1 MRRRIY
7 LTLILMFN
15 LMENNMTKKELIY
28 EGKAKTLFFY
38 DDNKIIQYF
47 KDDATAFNKKK
58 HEIINEK
65 GILNN
70 FISEFIFKYLSENGV
85 ENHFIERLNDREQLV
100 KKVDII
106 PVEVIV
112 RNIATGTLTKRLGIQ
127 EGLKL
132 KKPLI
137 EFTLKSD
144 ELDDPIISEEHID
157 VLEYA
162 EKDEIKDIKEQALLI
177 NRLLLQLF
185 SSINIQLVDFKIEFG
200 RLTIDKKVILADEIS
215 PDSCRLW
222 DKSSSE
228 KLDKDRFRKNL
239 GGLIDAYKEVATRL
253 GIKIQ

>member
-1 MRRRIY
+1 
-7 LTLILMFN
+7 
-15 LMENNMTKKELIY
+15 MTKKELIY
-28 EGKAKTLFFY
+28 EGKAKRLFFY
-38 DDNKIIQYF
+38 DDDKIIQYF

-162 EKDEIKDIKEQALLI
+162 EKDEINDIKKQALLI

>member
-1 MRRRIY
+1 
-7 LTLILMFN
+7 
-15 LMENNMTKKELIY
+15 MTKKELIY

-38 DDNKIIQYF
+38 DNNKIIQYF

-162 EKDEIKDIKEQALLI
+162 EKDEINIIKEQTLLI
-177 NRLLLQLF
+177 NKLLLQLF
-185 SSINIQLVDFKIEFG
+185 SSINSQLVDFKIEFG

>member
-1 MRRRIY
+1 
-7 LTLILMFN
+7 
-15 LMENNMTKKELIY
+15 MTKKELIY

-38 DDNKIIQYF
+38 DDDKIIQYF

-70 FISEFIFKYLSENGV
+70 LISEFIFKYLSENGV

-106 PVEVIV
+106 PVEVII

-127 EGLKL
+127 DGLKL

-162 EKDEIKDIKEQALLI
+162 EKDEIKDIKGQALLI
-177 NRLLLQLF
+177 NKLLLQLF

-200 RLTIDKKVILADEIS
+200 RLTIDKTVILADEIS

>member
-1 MRRRIY
+1 
-7 LTLILMFN
+7 
-15 LMENNMTKKELIY
+15 MTKKELIY
-28 EGKAKTLFFY
+28 EGKAKRLFFY
-38 DDNKIIQYF
+38 DDDKIIQYF

-70 FISEFIFKYLSENGV
+70 LISEFIFKYLSENGV

-162 EKDEIKDIKEQALLI
+162 EKDEINTIKEQALLI
-177 NRLLLQLF
+177 NKLLLQLF

>member
-1 MRRRIY
+1 
-7 LTLILMFN
+7 
-15 LMENNMTKKELIY
+15 MTKKELIY

-162 EKDEIKDIKEQALLI
+162 EKDEINDIKKQALLI

>member
-1 MRRRIY
+1 
-7 LTLILMFN
+7 
-15 LMENNMTKKELIY
+15 MTKKELIY

-85 ENHFIERLNDREQLV
+85 ENHFIERLNNREQLV

-162 EKDEIKDIKEQALLI
+162 EKDEINDIKDQALLI

>member
-1 MRRRIY
+1 MA
-7 LTLILMFN
+7 
-15 LMENNMTKKELIY
+15 KKELIY

-38 DDNKIIQYF
+38 DDDKIIQYF

-70 FISEFIFKYLSENGV
+70 LISEFIFKYLSENGV

-112 RNIATGTLTKRLGIQ
+112 RNIATGTLTKRLGIK

-144 ELDDPIISEEHID
+144 ELDDPIVSEEHID

-162 EKDEIKDIKEQALLI
+162 EKDEINDIKDQALII

>member
-1 MRRRIY
+1 
-7 LTLILMFN
+7 
-15 LMENNMTKKELIY
+15 MTKKELIY

-162 EKDEIKDIKEQALLI
+162 EKDELNIIKEQTLLI
-177 NRLLLQLF
+177 NKLLLQLF

>member
-1 MRRRIY
+1 
-7 LTLILMFN
+7 
-15 LMENNMTKKELIY
+15 MTKKELIY

-38 DDNKIIQYF
+38 DNNKIIQYF

-70 FISEFIFKYLSENGV
+70 FISEFIFNYLSENGV

-162 EKDEIKDIKEQALLI
+162 EKDEINTIKEQALLI

>member
-1 MRRRIY
+1 
-7 LTLILMFN
+7 
-15 LMENNMTKKELIY
+15 MTKKELIY

-162 EKDEIKDIKEQALLI
+162 EKDEVNDIKEQALLI

>member
-1 MRRRIY
+1 
-7 LTLILMFN
+7 
-15 LMENNMTKKELIY
+15 MTKKELIY

-38 DDNKIIQYF
+38 DNNKIIQYF

-144 ELDDPIISEEHID
+144 ELDDPIISEEHVD

-162 EKDEIKDIKEQALLI
+162 EKDEINDIKKQALLI

>member
-1 MRRRIY
+1 MIKR
-7 LTLILMFN
+7 
-15 LMENNMTKKELIY
+15 ELIY
-28 EGKAKTLFFY
+28 EGKAKTLFSY
-38 DDNKIIQYF
+38 DDDKIIQYF

-70 FISEFIFKYLSENGV
+70 LISEFIFKYLSENGV

-162 EKDEIKDIKEQALLI
+162 EKDEINDIKEQALLI

>member
-1 MRRRIY
+1 
-7 LTLILMFN
+7 
-15 LMENNMTKKELIY
+15 MTKKELIY

-38 DDNKIIQYF
+38 DDNTIIQYF

-162 EKDEIKDIKEQALLI
+162 EKDEINDIKEQALLI

>member
-1 MRRRIY
+1 
-7 LTLILMFN
+7 
-15 LMENNMTKKELIY
+15 MTKKELIY
-28 EGKAKTLFFY
+28 EGKAKRLFFY
-38 DDNKIIQYF
+38 DDDKIIQYF

-162 EKDEIKDIKEQALLI
+162 EKDEINTIKEQALLI

-253 GIKIQ
+253 GIKFNNKLTL

>member
-1 MRRRIY
+1 
-7 LTLILMFN
+7 
-15 LMENNMTKKELIY
+15 MTKKELIY

-162 EKDEIKDIKEQALLI
+162 EKDEINTIKEQALLI
-177 NRLLLQLF
+177 NKLLLQLF

-200 RLTIDKKVILADEIS
+200 RLTVDKKIILADEIS

>member
-1 MRRRIY
+1 
-7 LTLILMFN
+7 
-15 LMENNMTKKELIY
+15 MTKKELIY
-28 EGKAKTLFFY
+28 EGKAKTLFSY
-38 DDNKIIQYF
+38 DDDKIIQYF

-162 EKDEIKDIKEQALLI
+162 EKDEINTIKEQALLI
-177 NRLLLQLF
+177 NKLLLQLF

>member
-1 MRRRIY
+1 
-7 LTLILMFN
+7 
-15 LMENNMTKKELIY
+15 MTKKELIY
-28 EGKAKTLFFY
+28 EGKAKRLFFY

-162 EKDEIKDIKEQALLI
+162 EKDEINDIKKQALLI

>member
-1 MRRRIY
+1 
-7 LTLILMFN
+7 
-15 LMENNMTKKELIY
+15 MTKKELIY

-162 EKDEIKDIKEQALLI
+162 EKDEINDIKEQALLI

-200 RLTIDKKVILADEIS
+200 RLTIDKTVILADEIS

>member
-1 MRRRIY
+1 
-7 LTLILMFN
+7 
-15 LMENNMTKKELIY
+15 MTKKELIY
-28 EGKAKTLFFY
+28 EGKAKRLFFY
-38 DDNKIIQYF
+38 DDDKIIQYF

-70 FISEFIFKYLSENGV
+70 LISEFIFKYLSENGV

-112 RNIATGTLTKRLGIQ
+112 RNIATGTLTKRLGIK

-144 ELDDPIISEEHID
+144 ELDDPIVSEEHID

-162 EKDEIKDIKEQALLI
+162 EKDEINDIKDQALII

>member
-1 MRRRIY
+1 
-7 LTLILMFN
+7 
-15 LMENNMTKKELIY
+15 MTKKELIY

-38 DDNKIIQYF
+38 DNNKIIQYF

-106 PVEVIV
+106 PVEVII

-162 EKDEIKDIKEQALLI
+162 EKDEINDIKEQALLI

>member
-1 MRRRIY
+1 
-7 LTLILMFN
+7 
-15 LMENNMTKKELIY
+15 MTKKELIY

-38 DDNKIIQYF
+38 DDDKIIQYF

-70 FISEFIFKYLSENGV
+70 LISEFIFKYLSENGV

-106 PVEVIV
+106 PVEVII

-127 EGLKL
+127 DGLKL

-177 NRLLLQLF
+177 NKLLLQLF

-200 RLTIDKKVILADEIS
+200 RLTIDKTVILADEIS

>member
-1 MRRRIY
+1 
-7 LTLILMFN
+7 
-15 LMENNMTKKELIY
+15 MTKKELIY
-28 EGKAKTLFFY
+28 EGKAKTLFSY
-38 DDNKIIQYF
+38 DDDKIIQYF

-70 FISEFIFKYLSENGV
+70 LISEFIFKYLSENGV

-106 PVEVIV
+106 PVEVII

-162 EKDEIKDIKEQALLI
+162 KKNEIKEIKEQALLI
-177 NRLLLQLF
+177 NKLLLQLF
-185 SSINIQLVDFKIEFG
+185 SSIDIQLVDFKIEFG
-200 RLTIDKKVILADEIS
+200 RLIIDKTVILADEIS

-253 GIKIQ
+253 GIKVQ

>member
-1 MRRRIY
+1 
-7 LTLILMFN
+7 
-15 LMENNMTKKELIY
+15 MTKKDLIY
-28 EGKAKTLFFY
+28 EGKAKTLFSY
-38 DDNKIIQYF
+38 DDDKIIQYF

-70 FISEFIFKYLSENGV
+70 LISEFIFKYLSENGV

-106 PVEVIV
+106 PVEVII

-162 EKDEIKDIKEQALLI
+162 EKNEIKEIKEQALLI
-177 NRLLLQLF
+177 NKLLLQLF
-185 SSINIQLVDFKIEFG
+185 SSIDIQLVDFKIEFG
-200 RLTIDKKVILADEIS
+200 RLIIDKTVILADEIS

-253 GIKIQ
+253 GIKVQ

>member
-1 MRRRIY
+1 
-7 LTLILMFN
+7 
-15 LMENNMTKKELIY
+15 MTKKELIY
-28 EGKAKTLFFY
+28 EGKAKKLFFY
-38 DDNKIIQYF
+38 DDDKIIQYF

-70 FISEFIFKYLSENGV
+70 LISEFIFKYLSENGV

-106 PVEVIV
+106 PVEVII

-127 EGLKL
+127 DGLKL

-144 ELDDPIISEEHID
+144 ELDDPIISEEHVD

-162 EKDEIKDIKEQALLI
+162 EKKEIRDIKNQALLI
-177 NRLLLQLF
+177 NKLLLQLF

>member
-1 MRRRIY
+1 
-7 LTLILMFN
+7 
-15 LMENNMTKKELIY
+15 MTKKELIY

-162 EKDEIKDIKEQALLI
+162 EKDEINHIKEQALLI

-222 DKSSSE
+222 DKSSYE

>member
-1 MRRRIY
+1 
-7 LTLILMFN
+7 
-15 LMENNMTKKELIY
+15 MTKKELIY

-144 ELDDPIISEEHID
+144 ELDDPIVSEEHID

-162 EKDEIKDIKEQALLI
+162 EKDEINDIKDQALII

-200 RLTIDKKVILADEIS
+200 RLIIDKKVILADEIS

>member
-1 MRRRIY
+1 
-7 LTLILMFN
+7 
-15 LMENNMTKKELIY
+15 MTKKELIY

-38 DDNKIIQYF
+38 DNNKIIQYF

-70 FISEFIFKYLSENGV
+70 FISEFVFKYLSENGV

-162 EKDEIKDIKEQALLI
+162 EKDEINDIKEQALLI

>member
-1 MRRRIY
+1 
-7 LTLILMFN
+7 
-15 LMENNMTKKELIY
+15 MTKKELIY
-28 EGKAKTLFFY
+28 EGKAKKLFFY
-38 DDNKIIQYF
+38 DDDKIIQYF

-70 FISEFIFKYLSENGV
+70 LISEFIFKYLSENGV

-162 EKDEIKDIKEQALLI
+162 EKDEINDIKEQALLI

>member
-1 MRRRIY
+1 
-7 LTLILMFN
+7 
-15 LMENNMTKKELIY
+15 MTKKELIY

-112 RNIATGTLTKRLGIQ
+112 RYIATGTLTKRLGIQ

-162 EKDEIKDIKEQALLI
+162 EKDEINDIKEQALLI

>member
-1 MRRRIY
+1 
-7 LTLILMFN
+7 
-15 LMENNMTKKELIY
+15 MTKKQLIY

-100 KKVDII
+100 RKVDII
-106 PVEVIV
+106 PVEVII

-162 EKDEIKDIKEQALLI
+162 EKDEINDIKDQALLI
-177 NRLLLQLF
+177 NKLLLQLF

>member
-1 MRRRIY
+1 
-7 LTLILMFN
+7 
-15 LMENNMTKKELIY
+15 MTKKELIY
-28 EGKAKTLFFY
+28 EGKAKRLFFY
-38 DDNKIIQYF
+38 DDDKIIQYF

-70 FISEFIFKYLSENGV
+70 LISEFIFKYLSENGV

-112 RNIATGTLTKRLGIQ
+112 RNIATGTLTKRLGIK

-162 EKDEIKDIKEQALLI
+162 QKDEINDIKEQALLI

-200 RLTIDKKVILADEIS
+200 RLTVDKKIILADEIS

>member
-1 MRRRIY
+1 MIKR
-7 LTLILMFN
+7 
-15 LMENNMTKKELIY
+15 ELIY

-106 PVEVIV
+106 PVEVII

-162 EKDEIKDIKEQALLI
+162 EKDEINDIKEQALLI

>member
-1 MRRRIY
+1 
-7 LTLILMFN
+7 
-15 LMENNMTKKELIY
+15 MTKKELIY

-38 DDNKIIQYF
+38 DDNTIIQYF

-106 PVEVIV
+106 PVEVII

-162 EKDEIKDIKEQALLI
+162 EKDEINIIKEQTLLI
-177 NRLLLQLF
+177 NKLLLQLF

>member
-1 MRRRIY
+1 MIKREI
-7 LTLILMFN
+7 
-15 LMENNMTKKELIY
+15 IY

-38 DDNKIIQYF
+38 DNNKIIQYF

-162 EKDEIKDIKEQALLI
+162 EKDEINTIKEQALLI
-177 NRLLLQLF
+177 NKLLLQLF

>member
-1 MRRRIY
+1 
-7 LTLILMFN
+7 
-15 LMENNMTKKELIY
+15 MTKKELIY

-38 DDNKIIQYF
+38 DNNKIIQYF

-70 FISEFIFKYLSENGV
+70 LISEFIFKYLSENGV

-162 EKDEIKDIKEQALLI
+162 EKDEINDIKDQALLI
-177 NRLLLQLF
+177 NKLLLQLF

>member
-1 MRRRIY
+1 
-7 LTLILMFN
+7 
-15 LMENNMTKKELIY
+15 MTKKELIY
-28 EGKAKTLFFY
+28 EGKAKTLFYY
-38 DDNKIIQYF
+38 DDDKIIQYF

-162 EKDEIKDIKEQALLI
+162 EKDEINDIKKQALLI

-200 RLTIDKKVILADEIS
+200 RLTVDKKIILADEIS

>member
-1 MRRRIY
+1 M
-7 LTLILMFN
+7 
-15 LMENNMTKKELIY
+15 KKGKKIY
-28 EGKAKTLFFY
+28 EGKAK
-38 DDNKIIQYF
+38 IIFATSDKNTVIQHF

-70 FISEFIFKYLSENGV
+70 FISEFVFKYLSENGV

-162 EKDEIKDIKEQALLI
+162 EKDEINDIKKQALLI